1 LIGSEPVPAAH
12 RTFPETRDYH
22 VLLEQELAD
31 LHGKDDALLYTSG
44 YVANAAAIST
54 LAGRIWDCIV
64 FCDAANHASIIEGI
78 GHSGAECRIFRHNDP
93 VDLEDRLMGVD
104 PWRPKLLCFESV
116 YSTTIDLARVAEIC
130 DVAERYGAITY
141 LDEAQAVGGY
151 GLGGAG
157 VAERD
162 GVMHRLTAIQG
173 SLGNA
178 FGVIG
183 GYIAGS
189 AKLIA
194 FLRSFAPSF
203 IYTTRLPP
211 VLAAGAL
218 ASIRHLRS
226 SSVERDRLQER
237 AATLRRRLLEAGL
250 PVMASEN
257 HIVPILMG
265 DAERCREISDELLE
279 RFDIYVQP
287 INYPTVPRGTERLCL
302 TPTPQHF
309 DQQIDHLVR
318 CFQNNAPMSLGCIV
332 DFVTPGVDD
341 GLAIAV
347 GNEGRQA
354 FLEFV
359 LGADADVAQDRTRR
373 L

>member
-1 LIGSEPVPAAH
+1 MNFDQLIEPHLEVIRRENRDRVFTDLGWDVCHFPQAVDQSLQHEVTVWCSIDYLGMTQHPVVLAAM
-12 RTFPETRDYH
+12 REAIDRFGAGAGGTRNIPGTHDYRL
-22 VLLEQELAD
+22 LLERELAD

-44 YVANAAAIST
+44 YVANAAALST

-93 VDLEDRLMGVD
+93 VDLEDRLMSVD
-104 PWRPKLLCFESV
+104 PWRPKLICFESV
-116 YSTTIDLARVAEIC
+116 YSMTGDIAPVTEIC
-130 DVAERYGAITY
+130 DVAERYGDMTY
-141 LDEAQAVGGY
+141 LGEADAVGGY
-151 GLGGAG
+151 GPGGAG
-157 VAERD
+157 IAERD

-173 SLGNA
+173 TLGNA

-203 IYTTRLPP
+203 IYTTRLPA

-237 AATLRRRLLEAGL
+237 AATLRRRLIEAGL
-250 PVMASEN
+250 PVM
-257 HIVPILMG
+257 H
-265 DAERCREISDELLE
+265 
-279 RFDIYVQP
+279 
-287 INYPTVPRGTERLCL
+287 RGTTSSR
-302 TPTPQHF
+302 
-309 DQQIDHLVR
+309 
-318 CFQNNAPMSLGCIV
+318 S
-332 DFVTPGVDD
+332 
-341 GLAIAV
+341 
-347 GNEGRQA
+347 
-354 FLEFV
+354 
-359 LGADADVAQDRTRR
+359 
-373 L
+373 